1 MADYVAELRRLSVH
15 CEFGP
20 FLNDALRDRF
30 VCGLRSELV
39 QRRLLAEDKL
49 TLAWVLE
56 IAQGMEEADKYSKA
70 LKATEV
76 AEVHKMDNIPPK
88 RSPCYRCG
96 RSNHDQSQCYF
107 KDADCRECGKKGH
120 ISRACYLKSRS
131 PSGKMPQRPAT
142 HHHMKW
148 MAAEDPPSD
157 IKENRLLSIGS
168 QSSHPITVD
177 MVINSTTLS
186 MEVDTGA
193 AVSVISEDTSKA
205 LFPDMA
211 LQPTQIVLKT
221 YTGEQMQVRGQM
233 TVEVQYQDQLSKSL
247 TLLVVA
253 GNSPSLLGRN
263 WLAHF
268 HLDWKTIASVS
279 TTQEGTPMNPD
290 TLLKCY
296 KDLFSEKL
304 GTIHPFH
311 AELQLRPEARAK
323 FCKARPA
330 PVGHTC
336 SH

>member
-1 MADYVAELRRLSVH
+1 MTRVSVIS
-15 CEFGP
+15 
-20 FLNDALRDRF
+20 R
-30 VCGLRSELV
+30 
-39 QRRLLAEDKL
+39 
-49 TLAWVLE
+49 TLIVVSVE
-56 IAQGMEEADKYSKA
+56 
-70 LKATEV
+70 
-76 AEVHKMDNIPPK
+76 
-88 RSPCYRCG
+88 
-96 RSNHDQSQCYF
+96 
-107 KDADCRECGKKGH
+107 KKGH
-120 ISRACYLKSRS
+120 ISRACYLKSHS

-142 HHHMKW
+142 HHHTKW

-157 IKENRLLSIGS
+157 IKENRLLSVGL

-253 GNSPSLLGRN
+253 GNSPSLLGCN
-263 WLAHF
+263 WSAHF

-304 GTIHPFH
+304 GTIHRFMQNCSC
-311 AELQLRPEARAK
+311 ALRHERSSARQDLPPLAIRAAIDSEMDRLEAAGITQPV
-323 FCKARPA
+323 AHSDGAA
-330 PVGHTC
+330 PVVVVQKKDGKICLCGDYKVSINPALEVEQYLLSKPDELFATLAGEKQF
-336 SH
+336 SKLDLSQA